1 MKLYHKTQN
10 NNHKKK
16 NTVEEVPLI
25 SGRVNRGVLGNII
38 MSDTLKRN
46 SANAAE
52 WNQNNMKYDKEDP

>member
-1 MKLYHKTQN
+1 MKLYHKTRN
-10 NNHKKK
+10 NNHKK

-52 WNQNNMKYDKEDP
+52 LKPKQHEIW